1 MKTKTFKQII
11 DRVTEKG
18 ADCIIIKRATSYC
31 GCIKPDDI
39 ITVVVR
45 KGDDVYIASVSHVT
59 GKPIIY
65 VYKLVW
71 NKESGNIYRK
81 IIGQYNYAL

>member
-11 DRVTEKG
+11 DRVVEKG

-45 KGDDVYIASVSHVT
+45 KGDDVYIASVSHVV

-65 VYKLVW
+65 VYKLVS
-71 NKESGNIYRK
+71 NKESGCVFRK
-81 IIGQYNYAL
+81 LIGKYNYAL

>member
-11 DRVTEKG
+11 DRVVEKG

-31 GCIKPDDI
+31 GCIKPNDV

-45 KGDDVYIASVSHVT
+45 KGDDVYIASVSHVV

-65 VYKLVW
+65 VYKIVS
-71 NKESGNIYRK
+71 NKESGCVFRQL
-81 IIGQYNYAL
+81 IGKYNYAL